1 MEKTK
6 LSVIDTLRLIL
17 FAYNNVLR
25 ENIKGNNTFK
35 FDVLVE
41 INMFTGVCHYCNK
54 NNLLLPKYI
63 VSRNVKHIASNG
75 IDYWFATPYELFLK
89 DEDVMEGVIQ
99 RIVILE
105 KELKHHKKWRFLAKY
120 IHP

>member
-6 LSVIDTLRLIL
+6 LSVIETLKLIL

-25 ENIKGNNTFK
+25 ENVKGNNTFK

-41 INMFTGVCHYCNK
+41 INMFTGVCFYCSK
-54 NNLLLPKYI
+54 NGLILPNYI
-63 VSRNVKHIASNG
+63 IYRNVKHIASNG
-75 IDYWFATPYELFLK
+75 CPYWAPTPYHLFYK

-105 KELKHHKKWRFLAKY
+105 KELKHHKKWRFLARY